1 MKKFSDESRN
11 FEAGASNVLKR
22 RIMKQENPNI
32 DKLIHRIMEEPLV
45 PSGYHPGND
54 FVSRVMDR
62 VEDVS
67 QKPVGRFL
75 RMTFKMAASVAIVFF
90 VTNLIVLISS
100 LKADQSQMEMVET
113 WSEEF
118 GVNQSADWYEYY
130 TDNRLSE
137 NQE

>member
-1 MKKFSDESRN
+1 
-11 FEAGASNVLKR
+11 
-22 RIMKQENPNI
+22 MKQENRNI

-45 PSGYHPGND
+45 PSGYLPGND

-62 VEDVS
+62 VEDVNQS
-67 QKPVGRFL
+67 PMGRYL
-75 RMTFKMAASVAIVFF
+75 RMTLKIAASVAVVFF

-100 LKADQSQMEMVET
+100 LKADQSQAEMVET

-118 GVNQSADWYEYY
+118 SVNQSADWYEYY

-137 NQE
+137 NQK

>member
-1 MKKFSDESRN
+1 
-11 FEAGASNVLKR
+11 
-22 RIMKQENPNI
+22 
-32 DKLIHRIMEEPLV
+32 MEEPLV

-137 NQE
+137 NQK